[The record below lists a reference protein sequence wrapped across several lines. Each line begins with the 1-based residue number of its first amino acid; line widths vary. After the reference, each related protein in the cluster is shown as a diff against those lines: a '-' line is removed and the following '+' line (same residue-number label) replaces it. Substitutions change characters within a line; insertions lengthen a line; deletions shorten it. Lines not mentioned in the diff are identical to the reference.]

1 MIPVDLSSI
10 LLLTVFINEVD
21 NDQATQAV
29 DIALTYIQKNP
40 NLGMSIQLT
49 KVEGNR
55 TDSKKFLDTSMD
67 YDKLENLQK
76 FH

>member
-1 MIPVDLSSI
+1 M
-10 LLLTVFINEVD
+10 D

-67 YDKLENLQK
+67 YDTLENLQK
-76 FH
+76 FN